1 MLDLSNLFRIF
12 AKVQQTNT
20 INSIMKFK
28 TIINKLC
35 KRTIVAFLALF
46 FTISSIA
53 NTDQTE
59 ELVIWLKNGEIIQL
73 ELSDSLKTF
82 FSKGNIIVESESTV
96 FQWPI
101 DSIIKYTY
109 ILPSS
114 SVETANANSD
124 IKISCLNDILTIVTT
139 KPGMSVKL
147 WAIDGVLINYWDSN
161 NESKMSI
168 SLSGYTA
175 GIYVLEINGFS
186 HKIVKR

>member
-28 TIINKLC
+28 TIINKFC
-35 KRTIVAFLALF
+35 KRTIVAFSTLF

-53 NTDQTE
+53 NTAQTE
-59 ELVIWLKNGEIIQL
+59 ELVIWLKNGEKIQL

-82 FSKGNIIVESESTV
+82 FFKGNIIVESESTV

-114 SVETANANSD
+114 RVVTANANSD
-124 IKISCLNDILTIVTT
+124 IKISCLNDMLTIVTT
-139 KPGMSVKL
+139 NPGISVKL